1 MRRSIPVLIV
11 VLALVGM
18 ADSGYLTLLHLHII
32 KSQPAGAAD
41 FCLFVGGGCEAVEQ
55 TSEATILG
63 IPTAVLG
70 VAYFTVLLGAAMVR
84 LRMGN
89 WPYVALLEVLL
100 SIGLLFSG
108 YLVFVLLFVFNLPC
122 PFCLAAHSANAL
134 IVVLYAISRRV
145 DRSHRIRRRR
155 WAAGFR

>member
-1 MRRSIPVLIV
+1 MLIV

-18 ADSGYLTLLHLHII
+18 ADSSYLTLVHLRIV
-32 KSQPAGAAD
+32 KPEPAAAAG
-41 FCLFVGGGCEAVEQ
+41 FCQFVGGGCETVEQ
-55 TSEATILG
+55 SSEATVLG

-70 VAYFTVLLGAAMVR
+70 AVYFAVVLGATMVR
-84 LRMGN
+84 LRTGN
-89 WPYVALLEVLL
+89 WPHVALMETFL

-134 IVVLYAISRRV
+134 IVVLYAVSRRV
-145 DRSHRIRRRR
+145 DGSPPIRRRR
-155 WAAGFR
+155 WAAGLR

>member
-1 MRRSIPVLIV
+1 MLIV

-18 ADSGYLTLLHLHII
+18 ADSGYLTLLHLRII
-32 KSQPAGAAD
+32 KSEPAAAAE
-41 FCLFVGGGCEAVEQ
+41 FCKFVDGGCETVEQ
-55 TSEATILG
+55 TSEATVLG

-70 VAYFTVLLGAAMVR
+70 VAYFTIVLGATMLR
-84 LRMGN
+84 LRTGN
-89 WPYVALLEVLL
+89 WPYVALLETLF

-134 IVVLYAISRRV
+134 IVVLYAISRWI
-145 DRSHRIRRRR
+145 DRSHPIPRRR
-155 WAAGFR
+155 WAAGLR